1 MKGTVKTKF
10 IEPYWKEGDRF
21 KTNLDFLC
29 SKCHNSG
36 VYFIKSNKTDE
47 VIYIGY
53 SAANLYKT
61 VYRHFQKWHDKD
73 QERIV
78 YNKTGYSIRIILTS
92 PARAALLEKYLIQK
106 FKPRDNELKY
116 NNYLSERQIER
127 AEEIVDGTPTVS
139 VDDLEEVP
147 F

>member
-1 MKGTVKTKF
+1 MSKTVKTKF
-10 IEPYWKEGDRF
+10 IEPYTKEGDKF

-36 VYFIKSNKTDE
+36 VYFIKSEKTGE

-53 SAANLYKT
+53 SAGNLYKT
-61 VYRHFQKWHDKD
+61 IYRHFQRWNDQK
-73 QERIV
+73 QERFV
-78 YNKTGYSIRIILTS
+78 YSKIGYSIRVILTP

-106 FKPRDNELKY
+106 HKPKDNEMKY
-116 NNYLSERQIER
+116 NNYLTERQTER
-127 AEEIVDGTPTVS
+127 ASEIINSIPTVS
-139 VDDLEEVP
+139 VNELIEVP

>member
-1 MKGTVKTKF
+1 
-10 IEPYWKEGDRF
+10 
-21 KTNLDFLC
+21 
-29 SKCHNSG
+29 
-36 VYFIKSNKTDE
+36 
-47 VIYIGY
+47 
-53 SAANLYKT
+53 
-61 VYRHFQKWHDKD
+61 
-73 QERIV
+73 
-78 YNKTGYSIRIILTS
+78 LTS

>member
-10 IEPYWKEGDRF
+10 IEPYRKEGDKF

-29 SKCHNSG
+29 SKCHSSG
-36 VYFIKSNKTDE
+36 VYFIKSNRTNE

-61 VYRHFQKWHDKD
+61 VYRHFQQWHDKN
-73 QERIV
+73 QQRFV
-78 YNKTGYSIRIILTS
+78 YSKTGYTIRIILTT

-106 FKPRDNELKY
+106 FKPRDNEIKY
-116 NNYLSERQIER
+116 DNYLSDRQTEK
-127 AEEIVDGTPTVS
+127 ATEIMDNTPTVS
-139 VDDLEEVP
+139 VSDLDEVP